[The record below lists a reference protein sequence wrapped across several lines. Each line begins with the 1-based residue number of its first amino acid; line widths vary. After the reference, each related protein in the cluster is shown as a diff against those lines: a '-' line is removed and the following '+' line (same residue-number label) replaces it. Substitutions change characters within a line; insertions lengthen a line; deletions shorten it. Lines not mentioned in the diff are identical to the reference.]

1 MSKFFL
7 VLTIFTLVT
16 SVKGENMNEFNVKYK
31 LINDDEVSSLF
42 FKEERNNGNLTNLG
56 ERKKNSYVFGYVQIA
71 DKANFPR
78 AMIEIEFHD
87 KAVRSKYVKSRLGWI
102 GVSKKMFFLF
112 RLWDGCDASS
122 VGYKINVL
130 MKK

>member
-1 MSKFFL
+1 
-7 VLTIFTLVT
+7 
-16 SVKGENMNEFNVKYK
+16 MNEFNVKYK

-42 FKEERNNGNLTNLG
+42 FKEERNNGSLTNLG

-71 DKANFPR
+71 DEANFPR

-102 GVSKKMFFLF
+102 GVSKKIFFLF